1 MFEKFIRMDER
12 IHDYLLTHQPP
23 EHPVLAALRAVTD
36 GLPESKMQSTAE
48 QGHFLALLVRL
59 IDARRILEIGTFTG
73 TSTLAMAL
81 ALPGGGRI
89 TTCDLSDASTA
100 IGRIHWDRAG
110 VSHKIR
116 LCIGPALDT
125 LAEMEA
131 ASGQEQ
137 FNLAFIDA
145 EKTGYDAYYE
155 ACLRLVR
162 PGGLIVLDNTLR
174 RARVAD
180 PADQEP
186 DTQALRAINR
196 KIAADERVDR
206 VLLPIASGMTLARL
220 R

>member
-1 MFEKFIRMDER
+1 MKARPAVFEKFIRMDER

-137 FNLAFIDA
+137 FTSPSSMPKRRDTMRTT
-145 EKTGYDAYYE
+145 KP
-155 ACLRLVR
+155 ACALYG
-162 PGGLIVLDNTLR
+162 PEGLSCLTIRFGAPAWPTQLIRSQTPR
-174 RARVAD
+174 HFAR
-180 PADQEP
+180 
-186 DTQALRAINR
+186 
-196 KIAADERVDR
+196 
-206 VLLPIASGMTLARL
+206 
-220 R
+220 